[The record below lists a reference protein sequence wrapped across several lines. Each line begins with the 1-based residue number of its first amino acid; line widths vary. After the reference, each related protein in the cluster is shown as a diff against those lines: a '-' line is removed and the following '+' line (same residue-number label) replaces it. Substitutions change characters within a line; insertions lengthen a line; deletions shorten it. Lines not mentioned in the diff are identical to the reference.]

1 MPGIFSFL
9 DPAFQK
15 ERQLEEQQ
23 RDYAIQRVS
32 EMYNCTLDAAK
43 AWLDRSD
50 EVALMLASQRLN
62 GEPLKID
69 GQSYDIEEDSYQ

>member
-9 DPAFQK
+9 DPSFQE
-15 ERQLEEQQ
+15 ERRLEEQ
-23 RDYAIQRVS
+23 RRNHAIQRVS
-32 EMYNCTLDAAK
+32 QMYNCTLDAAK

-50 EVALMLASQRLN
+50 EVAIMLASQRLN
-62 GEPLKID
+62 GKPLKID